1 MDYESCRDFL
11 KRLGYVILICIAF
24 HFKFDNLAFMIAF
37 ILVVIVLFYFSYY
50 KAKQKKADQEMD
62 RIMNAPSKTVSVEV
76 LPLNNNNME
85 ENHNI
90 STRDLCVEVLRKL
103 NCDVQFDEEDDS
115 IMFFTYQG
123 ERFRIDTWKDCLMI
137 GIWDTWWGTVDLD
150 DLDDVSRIR
159 KAINIVNINSFLTM
173 VYSIDQEH
181 QQFAVHTKRECLLI
195 PQIPNVENYLA
206 AMLAGFFDVQRS
218 FKEELHKL
226 RREDES
232 LKSKENKG

>member
-1 MDYESCRDFL
+1 MIEFL
-11 KRLGYVILICIAF
+11 SILIV
-24 HFKFDNLAFMIAF
+24 M
-37 ILVVIVLFYFSYY
+37 VLFCYFLYY
-50 KAKQKKADQEMD
+50 KNKKYREEQEMD
-62 RIMNAPSKTVSVEV
+62 RIANAPNMSVSTEV
-76 LPLNNNNME
+76 LPLNNDNMDE
-85 ENHNI
+85 KQNI
-90 STRDLCVEVLRKL
+90 STLDLCVEVLRKL
-103 NCDVQFDEEDDS
+103 NCEVQFDEENEYT
-115 IMFFTYQG
+115 MYFTYQG
-123 ERFRIDTWKDCLMI
+123 EHFHIDTWKDCLMI

-181 QQFAVHTKRECLLI
+181 QQFVVHTKRQCLLI

-218 FKEELHKL
+218 FKEELDKL

-232 LKSKENKG
+232 IENKG